1 VNQVI
6 LFLPPWHKFE
16 TAAAERVRCG
26 EVPAWPGEL
35 REMASCDVQDADATA
50 AVLTVPEDL
59 ALFIASFL
67 GGETLARLE
76 ATSKACRSLYANEAA
91 WEACVRARWHDP
103 RWLDVPAD
111 YIYAAT
117 NEALD
122 SLRRARRGSKK
133 PRVHPKQCGASSW
146 ASAYRELHR
155 RNAPPRS
162 WLTPR
167 HAKVVARGRQGAVSA
182 WALVRHTP
190 DCRCVDG
197 SVTLRVVVQNTGT
210 GTLSLHSGWNAFSL
224 SWLVAEANDNA
235 NAILRAAG
243 ARELQGREHA
253 RAVPRTG
260 TILNV
265 ERIARG
271 HERMTFPTD
280 VMNRSW
286 LQPLE
291 WVATEVRVATGDCV
305 HEHDFLE
312 RAIQLGVKSTAGYL
326 KLPFIDDATVHR
338 MYSELP
344 GGYVMLSDGV

>member
-1 VNQVI
+1 MSA
-6 LFLPPWHKFE
+6 E
-16 TAAAERVRCG
+16 TPHTTC
-26 EVPAWPGEL
+26 L
-35 REMASCDVQDADATA
+35 DI
-50 AVLTVPEDL
+50 PEDL
-59 ALFIASFL
+59 ALYIASYL
-67 GGETLARLE
+67 GGEALARLG
-76 ATSKACRSLYANEAA
+76 AASKACGSLYANEVA

-103 RWLDVPAD
+103 RWLQVPVDCSGLDVRP
-111 YIYAAT
+111 
-117 NEALD
+117 
-122 SLRRARRGSKK
+122 ARRRRPSK
-133 PRVHPKQCGASSW
+133 PRVTPKQCGASSW
-146 ASAYRELHR
+146 SAAYRELHR

-167 HAKVVARGRQGAVSA
+167 HAKVVARGRQGACSA
-182 WALVRHTP
+182 WVLVQHTP

-197 SVTLRVVVQNTGT
+197 TVILRVVVQNTG
-210 GTLSLHSGWNAFSL
+210 AADIVRVEVDDCSL
-224 SWLVAEANDNA
+224 SWLVAETNDNA

-253 RAVPRTG
+253 VAVARTG
-260 TILNV
+260 TILHV

-280 VMNRSW
+280 VMNCSW

-291 WVATEVRVATGDCV
+291 WVAMEVHVATEDCV

>member
-1 VNQVI
+1 MSA
-6 LFLPPWHKFE
+6 E
-16 TAAAERVRCG
+16 TPQTTC
-26 EVPAWPGEL
+26 L
-35 REMASCDVQDADATA
+35 DI
-50 AVLTVPEDL
+50 PEDL
-59 ALFIASFL
+59 ALYIASYL
-67 GGETLARLE
+67 GGEALARLG
-76 ATSKACRSLYANEAA
+76 AASKACGSLYANEAA

-103 RWLDVPAD
+103 RWLDVPMD
-111 YIYAAT
+111 YYRAAT
-117 NEALD
+117 NEVLD
-122 SLRRARRGSKK
+122 SLRRARRSSKK

-146 ASAYRELHR
+146 SAAYRELHR

-167 HAKVVARGRQGAVSA
+167 HAKVVARGRQGACSA
-182 WALVRHTP
+182 WVLVQHTP

-197 SVTLRVVVQNTGT
+197 SVTLRVLVQNTGARNILRVDT
-210 GTLSLHSGWNAFSL
+210 SEVAL
-224 SWLVAEANDNA
+224 SWLVAETNDNA

-253 RAVPRTG
+253 VAVPRTG

-280 VMNRSW
+280 VPGYCSW

-291 WVATEVRVATGDCV
+291 WIAMEVHVATEDCV

-312 RAIQLGVKSTAGYL
+312 RAIQIGVKSKAGYL

>member
-1 VNQVI
+1 
-6 LFLPPWHKFE
+6 
-16 TAAAERVRCG
+16 VRCG

-35 REMASCDVQDADATA
+35 REMASCVVPDGDATA
-50 AVLTVPEDL
+50 AVLAVPEDL
-59 ALFIASFL
+59 ALYIASYL
-67 GGETLARLE
+67 GGEALAKLG
-76 ATSKACRSLYANEAA
+76 AASKACGSLYANEAA

-103 RWLDVPAD
+103 RWLDVPMD
-111 YIYAAT
+111 YYRAAT

-146 ASAYRELHR
+146 SSAYRELHR

-167 HAKVVARGRQGAVSA
+167 HAKVVARGRQGACSA
-182 WALVRHTP
+182 WVTVQHTP

-197 SVTLRVVVQNTGT
+197 TVTLRVLVQNTGAT
-210 GTLSLHSGWNAFSL
+210 NMLRVDTSEVAL

-243 ARELQGREHA
+243 ARELQGRERA
-253 RAVPRTG
+253 VAVPRTG
-260 TILNV
+260 TILECRQV
-265 ERIARG
+265 ARG
-271 HERMTFPTD
+271 HERRTFLTD
-280 VMNRSW
+280 HLGKSW
-286 LQPLE
+286 LEPLE
-291 WVATEVRVATGDCV
+291 WIAMEVRVATEDCT

-312 RAIQLGVKSTAGYL
+312 RAIQLCVKARAVGSSTGIYL

>member
-1 VNQVI
+1 MNGI
-6 LFLPPWHKFE
+6 DLSE
-16 TAAAERVRCG
+16 TPQTTC
-26 EVPAWPGEL
+26 L
-35 REMASCDVQDADATA
+35 DI
-50 AVLTVPEDL
+50 PEDL
-59 ALFIASFL
+59 ALYIASYL
-67 GGETLARLE
+67 GGEALARLE
-76 ATSKACRSLYANEAA
+76 ATSKACRSLYANEVA

-103 RWLDVPAD
+103 RWLEVPGDCFDVRP
-111 YIYAAT
+111 
-117 NEALD
+117 
-122 SLRRARRGSKK
+122 ARRRSKASK
-133 PRVHPKQCGASSW
+133 PRVTPKQCGASSW
-146 ASAYRELHR
+146 AAAYRELHR

-167 HAKVVARGRQGAVSA
+167 HAKVVARGRQGAASA

-190 DCRCVDG
+190 DCRCIDG
-197 SVTLRVVVQNTGT
+197 AVTLRVIVQNTGSD
-210 GTLSLHSGWNAFSL
+210 TLRVERGWNAFSL

-280 VMNRSW
+280 VMNCSW

-291 WVATEVRVATGDCV
+291 WVATEVHVATEDCV

>member
-1 VNQVI
+1 MSA
-6 LFLPPWHKFE
+6 E
-16 TAAAERVRCG
+16 TPQTTC
-26 EVPAWPGEL
+26 L
-35 REMASCDVQDADATA
+35 DI
-50 AVLTVPEDL
+50 PEDL

-67 GGETLARLE
+67 GGEALARLE
-76 ATSKACRSLYANEAA
+76 ATSKACRSLYANEVA

-103 RWLDVPAD
+103 RWLEVPGDCFDVRP
-111 YIYAAT
+111 
-117 NEALD
+117 
-122 SLRRARRGSKK
+122 ARRRSKASK
-133 PRVHPKQCGASSW
+133 PRVTPKQCGASSW
-146 ASAYRELHR
+146 AAAYRELHR

-167 HAKVVARGRQGAVSA
+167 HAKVVARGRQGAASA

-190 DCRCVDG
+190 DCRCIDG
-197 SVTLRVVVQNTGT
+197 TVTLRVIVQNTGT
-210 GTLSLHSGWNAFSL
+210 GTLRLHSGWNAFSL

-271 HERMTFPTD
+271 HERMSFPTD
-280 VMNRSW
+280 VMNCSW

-291 WVATEVRVATGDCV
+291 WVATEVHVATEDCV

>member
-1 VNQVI
+1 MSA
-6 LFLPPWHKFE
+6 E
-16 TAAAERVRCG
+16 TPQTTC
-26 EVPAWPGEL
+26 L
-35 REMASCDVQDADATA
+35 DI
-50 AVLTVPEDL
+50 PEDL
-59 ALFIASFL
+59 ALYIASYL
-67 GGETLARLE
+67 GGEALARLG
-76 ATSKACRSLYANEAA
+76 AASKACGSLYANEAA

-103 RWLDVPAD
+103 RWLDVPMD
-111 YIYAAT
+111 YYRAAT
-117 NEALD
+117 NEVLD
-122 SLRRARRGSKK
+122 SLRRARRSSKK

-146 ASAYRELHR
+146 SAAYRELHR

-167 HAKVVARGRQGAVSA
+167 HAKVVARGRQGACSA
-182 WALVRHTP
+182 WVLVQHTP

-197 SVTLRVVVQNTGT
+197 AVTLRVLVQNTGAVNVLRVDT
-210 GTLSLHSGWNAFSL
+210 SEVAL

-243 ARELQGREHA
+243 ARELQGREHD

-260 TILNV
+260 TILECRQV
-265 ERIARG
+265 ARG
-271 HERMTFPTD
+271 HERRTFPTD
-280 VMNRSW
+280 ALGNAW

-291 WVATEVRVATGDCV
+291 WVAMEVRVATDDCV

-312 RAIQLGVKSTAGYL
+312 RAIQLCVKARDCSTISSTSRTAATGHI
-326 KLPFIDDATVHR
+326 KLAFIDDATVHR

>member
-1 VNQVI
+1 MD
-6 LFLPPWHKFE
+6 LSE
-16 TAAAERVRCG
+16 TPQTTC
-26 EVPAWPGEL
+26 L
-35 REMASCDVQDADATA
+35 DI
-50 AVLTVPEDL
+50 PEDL
-59 ALFIASFL
+59 ALYIASCL
-67 GGETLARLE
+67 GGEVLARLE
-76 ATSKACRSLYANEAA
+76 ATSKACRSLYANEVA

-103 RWLDVPAD
+103 RWLEVPGDCFDVRP
-111 YIYAAT
+111 
-117 NEALD
+117 
-122 SLRRARRGSKK
+122 ARRRSKASK
-133 PRVHPKQCGASSW
+133 PRVTPKQCGASSW
-146 ASAYRELHR
+146 AAAYRELHR

-167 HAKVVARGRQGAVSA
+167 HAKVVARGRQGAASA

-190 DCRCVDG
+190 DCRCIDG
-197 SVTLRVVVQNTGT
+197 TVTLRVIVQNTGAD
-210 GTLSLHSGWNAFSL
+210 TLRVERGWNAFSL

-280 VMNRSW
+280 VMNCSW

-291 WVATEVRVATGDCV
+291 WVATEVHVATEDCV